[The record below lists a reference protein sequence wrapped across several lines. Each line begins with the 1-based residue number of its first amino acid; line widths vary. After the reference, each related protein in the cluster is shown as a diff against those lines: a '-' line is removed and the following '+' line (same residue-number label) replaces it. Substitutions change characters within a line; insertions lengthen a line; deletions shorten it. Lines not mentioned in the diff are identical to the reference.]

1 MIKQDIGI
9 FWMLIIPTL
18 VACLFVLP
26 NNLSNAGILFG
37 TALIV
42 MFIGR
47 IPLRYILYIMGA
59 GLVMFMIVFL
69 IGYKLRRTRAHTWA
83 NRITAFVDGGESFQN
98 QQARIAIANG
108 GVFGAGRQ

>member
-1 MIKQDIGI
+1 
-9 FWMLIIPTL
+9 MLIIPTL

-26 NNLSNAGILFG
+26 NNLSNAGPLFG

-69 IGYKLRRTRAHTWA
+69 Y
-83 NRITAFVDGGESFQN
+83 RI
-98 QQARIAIANG
+98 
-108 GVFGAGRQ
+108 